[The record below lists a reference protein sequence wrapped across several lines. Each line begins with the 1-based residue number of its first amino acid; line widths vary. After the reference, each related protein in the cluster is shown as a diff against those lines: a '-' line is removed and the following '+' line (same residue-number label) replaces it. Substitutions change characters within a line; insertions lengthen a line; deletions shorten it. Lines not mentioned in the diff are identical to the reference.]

1 MQNLD
6 STIKLSFDNSEIA
19 FKQQS
24 NKELKKSFWLFKLI
38 SNNLLVKVGPFFTKI
53 ALFLRLPISGLIKQ
67 TIFSQFCGG
76 ENIEECTATINK
88 LASGGVGTILDYSVE
103 GEDTEKVFD
112 LTALEIINTIKKAVE
127 MPNSIPFCV
136 FKVTGVARF
145 SLIEKINSKQQ
156 LSAIEALEWQKAV
169 NRVKMICEA
178 AAKFDKSIMIDAEES
193 WIQDVIDELALT
205 NMLTF
210 NKEKAIVFN
219 TYQLYR
225 HDKLAS
231 LIADLT
237 RVKTK
242 GFKLGAKLVRGA
254 YMEKER
260 KRAASK
266 GYLSPIQPNKE
277 ATDRDYNEAIS
288 FCLDHINDVAIV
300 VGTHNQFSCEV
311 LVEKMEQRQINFNHP
326 HIYFSQLLGMSDN
339 LSFNLAAQNFNV
351 AKYVPY
357 GPVKSVL
364 PYLVRRAEENT
375 AVAGQMGRE
384 LSLISKELKRRK
396 LA

>member
-1 MQNLD
+1 MQNLV
-6 STIKLSFDNSEIA
+6 STSKLSFDNTEIA

-24 NKELKKSFWLFKLI
+24 NKELKKSYWLFKMI
-38 SNNLLVKVGPFFTKI
+38 SNNLLVKVGPFFTKA
-53 ALFLRLPISGLIKQ
+53 ALFFRLPISGLIKK

-76 ENIEECTATINK
+76 ETIDECTITINK
-88 LASGGVGTILDYSVE
+88 LVNGGVGTILDYSVE

-127 MPNSIPFCV
+127 MPSAIPFCV
-136 FKVTGVARF
+136 FKITGIARF
-145 SLIEKINSKQQ
+145 SLIEKINSKQT
-156 LSAIEALEWQKAV
+156 LSAIETKEWEKAV
-169 NRVKMICEA
+169 ARVNLICET
-178 AAKFDKSIMIDAEES
+178 AAKFKQSIMIDAEES
-193 WIQDVIDELALT
+193 WIQNIIDELAML
-205 NMLTF
+205 NMMEF

-231 LIADLT
+231 LIADVT
-237 RVKTK
+237 IAQTQN
-242 GFKLGAKLVRGA
+242 FILGAKLVRGA

-260 KRAASK
+260 KRAIEK
-266 GYLSPIQPNKE
+266 GYKSPIQPNKTT
-277 ATDRDYNEAIS
+277 TDRDYNAAIS
-288 FCLDHINDVAIV
+288 FCLDNINDVAIV
-300 VGTHNQFSCEV
+300 AGTHNQYSCQV
-311 LVEKMEQRQINFNHP
+311 LVEKMEQRQIAFNHP

-339 LSFNLAAQNFNV
+339 LSFNLASENFNV

-384 LSLISKELKRRK
+384 LSLIINELKRRRN
-396 LA
+396 